1 MRKKGKWMGVLAGA
15 LMMVAAAATGR
26 ETKAAVVP
34 EVSFTIGSIDAQV
47 GDTVDVTMHWTGKGT
62 SGASCTMQYDHQA
75 LELQGNVSFEGAIMT
90 APHGDKFGFLGA
102 DVTITAKFKVL
113 SCKNSQDLVLKTNY
127 ASQGADSVDYWK
139 NYTGKVNIA
148 HPEDQ
153 KQTDEKLPNC
163 TEDGYRRVTC
173 GMCGKEI
180 SNETLPKTGH
190 TAGDWKV
197 TKEPTCAE
205 EGTKEIHCTVCDA
218 LMETQTIPATGAH
231 DYEWKVVKEASCTE
245 AGSKEGTCKVCH
257 ATTEEEIPV
266 KAHTMGEWKVSKEP
280 TCTEAGTEIRICSE
294 CKKYEET
301 RELKAL
307 GHKWAVNDST
317 DKDGWKVVKEATK
330 EEEGSKE
337 RVCSRCDYKE
347 TAAIEKLEQG
357 GGKPIVTPGGDKP
370 TTTPKPGTTVKPT
383 AAPGKGSGSAAKTGD
398 TTAVGLYTAVA
409 LAAVAGLGVLAV
421 RKRKHSHN

>member
-1 MRKKGKWMGVLAGA
+1 M
-15 LMMVAAAATGR
+15 
-26 ETKAAVVP
+26 
-34 EVSFTIGSIDAQV
+34 I
-47 GDTVDVTMHWTGKGT
+47 
-62 SGASCTMQYDHQA
+62 
-75 LELQGNVSFEGAIMT
+75 
-90 APHGDKFGFLGA
+90 
-102 DVTITAKFKVL
+102 
-113 SCKNSQDLVLKTNY
+113 
-127 ASQGADSVDYWK
+127 
-139 NYTGKVNIA
+139 
-148 HPEDQ
+148 
-153 KQTDEKLPNC
+153 
-163 TEDGYRRVTC
+163 
-173 GMCGKEI
+173 
-180 SNETLPKTGH
+180 
-190 TAGDWKV
+190 
-197 TKEPTCAE
+197 KEPTCAE

-218 LMETQTIPATGAH
+218 LVETQTIPATGAH

-245 AGSKEGTCKVCH
+245 KGSKEGTCKVCH

-357 GGKPIVTPGGDKP
+357 GGKADSYSRRRQTDDYSEAGNDCK
-370 TTTPKPGTTVKPT
+370 TDC
-383 AAPGKGSGSAAKTGD
+383 SAGE
-398 TTAVGLYTAVA
+398 
-409 LAAVAGLGVLAV
+409 
-421 RKRKHSHN
+421 RQWFCS